1 MTPSEIWIN
10 GRVPSDPLQ
19 PARLPP
25 HSAGHHP
32 PSDSLGHQSKSFQ
45 VTPYFPEKISIWPL
59 LHIDVYKLF
68 SSKDTLTRRTGW
80 SLFLAA
86 YSLFLVDLFLWRF
99 PQPEMAP
106 PLLHV
111 EQVGSD
117 TIKVIIW
124 ALSTNLNL
132 SVTGGTAYLEAGSW
146 SRQPE
151 KGDWLIV

>member
-1 MTPSEIWIN
+1 MVSFP
-10 GRVPSDPLQ
+10 PDPLQ
-19 PARLPP
+19 PAHLPP

-32 PSDSLGHQSKSFQ
+32 PSNSLGHQSKSFQ
-45 VTPYFPEKISIWPL
+45 VTPCFPEKKYPCNLCGTL
-59 LHIDVYKLF
+59 LDVYKLF
-68 SSKDTLTRRTGW
+68 SSKDKLTRRTGW

-99 PQPEMAP
+99 PQPEMAS
-106 PLLHV
+106 PLLQV

-151 KGDWLIV
+151 EGDCLIV